1 MTGSVSVD
9 LDKLNW
15 NPSSVQA
22 PDAQS
27 VPPGPD
33 PVSTMLSAYLPTVHG
48 DVEAA
53 VNAARSHDHAMS
65 DKVSTAKSRYQTSD
79 DQGHQGIQRAREQGA
94 LADQNFVHTAGS
106 SGGGGADSLGSLMGV
121 LGQLLQVPQQAAQA
135 VGSVPQ
141 TLMQAGQQVAQEVQQ
156 MAGQSGKDQAQGVG
170 AGAPGGGAGA
180 PGAAGGGHGG
190 GDEKRPEDKDRSQE
204 HKDEPRSTEKSDAP
218 QASGGKHASGS
229 APVTPPP
236 EPHSTGRHAADPAVD
251 M

>member
-1 MTGSVSVD
+1 VSVD

-33 PVSTMLSAYLPTVHG
+33 PVSTMLSAYLPTVHSG
-48 DVEAA
+48 VEAA
-53 VNAARSHDHAMS
+53 VNAAKSRDHTMS
-65 DKVSTAKSRYQTSD
+65 DHVSSAKSRYQTSD
-79 DQGHQGIQRAREQGA
+79 DQGQQGIQRAREQGA
-94 LADQNFVHTAGS
+94 LADQDFVHTAGS
-106 SGGGGADSLGSLMGV
+106 SGGGGGDSLGSLMGV

-135 VGSVPQ
+135 VSSVPQ

-156 MAGQSGKDQAQGVG
+156 MAGQSGKDQAQG

-180 PGAAGGGHGG
+180 VPGAPAGGGHSG

-204 HKDEPRSTEKSDAP
+204 RKDEPRWADKAESP
-218 QASGGKHASGS
+218 QASGGKHASGL
-229 APVTPPP
+229 APVTPLP
-236 EPHSTGRHAADPAVD
+236 EPRSSGRHAADPAVD

>member
-1 MTGSVSVD
+1 VSVD

-33 PVSTMLSAYLPTVHG
+33 PVSTMLSAYLPTVHSG
-48 DVEAA
+48 VEAA
-53 VNAARSHDHAMS
+53 VNAAKSRDHAMS
-65 DKVSTAKSRYQTSD
+65 DHVSSAKSHYQTSD
-79 DQGHQGIQRAREQGA
+79 DQGQQGIQRAREQGA

-106 SGGGGADSLGSLMGV
+106 SAGGGGGDSLGSLMGI
-121 LGQLLQVPQQAAQA
+121 LGQLLQAPQQAAQA

-156 MAGQSGKDQAQGVG
+156 MAGQSGKDQAQGAG
-170 AGAPGGGAGA
+170 AGAPGSGAGA
-180 PGAAGGGHGG
+180 GGAAAGAGHTGGE
-190 GDEKRPEDKDRSQE
+190 EKRPEDKARPQE
-204 HKDEPRSTEKSDAP
+204 HKDEPQSGAKSEP
-218 QASGGKHASGS
+218 SQASSGKHASGL
-229 APVTPPP
+229 APVTPLP
-236 EPHSTGRHAADPAVD
+236 EPHSSGRHAADPAVD